1 MFEAS
6 VIVCSHN
13 SRQDYLR
20 RTLAALQLQTHSND
34 GWELLLVD
42 NASQSPL
49 ALNWDL
55 SWHPHARHIREDEL
69 GLSMARQRGM
79 REALADL
86 LVFVDDDNVLHP
98 DYLAEAI
105 KIKNEWPQLGAWGG
119 SIVAEFET
127 QPPAY
132 LSEFMS
138 VLALREVHTAR
149 WSNVPTCG
157 DAEPWGAGLCLRA
170 QVAAA
175 YIESYK
181 SSAIKVGD
189 RVGTAL
195 LSGGDTEIAHVAC
208 SLGLGMGVFPVLRV
222 LHLIPRERI
231 EEGYLLRLT
240 QGIQTSALVL
250 DYKWRSV
257 PPKSPISVPGIAR
270 LVLQLMFTRG
280 IHRRIH
286 WVRFWAKVNACRI
299 VATGS
304 DLK

>member
-13 SRQDYLR
+13 SRQDHLR
-20 RTLAALQLQTHSND
+20 RALAALQLQTFSND
-34 GWELLLVD
+34 EWELLLVD
-42 NASQSPL
+42 NASKSPL
-49 ALNWDL
+49 VLKWDL

-69 GLSMARQRGM
+69 GLSVARQRGM
-79 REALADL
+79 REARADL

-105 KIKNEWPQLGAWGG
+105 KIKNDWPQLGAWGG

-127 QPPAY
+127 QPPAH
-132 LSEFMS
+132 LVEFMP

-149 WSNVPTCG
+149 WSNVPSCG
-157 DAEPWGAGLCLRA
+157 EAEPWGAGLCLRA
-170 QVAAA
+170 RVAEA
-175 YIESYK
+175 YVECYR

-208 SLGLGMGVFPVLRV
+208 SLGLGMGVFPVLKV

-240 QGIQTSALVL
+240 QGIQTSLLVL
-250 DYKWRSV
+250 DYKWRGV
-257 PPKSPISVPGIAR
+257 PPKSPISALGIAR
-270 LVLQLMFTRG
+270 LVLQLMFARG
-280 IHRRIH
+280 IRRRIH
-286 WVRFWAKVNACRI
+286 WVHFWAKVNACRV

-304 DLK
+304 VLR